1 MSAVELIRS
10 GAHAHLVTINADGS
24 PQASI
29 VWSDV
34 EDGEICIPSFKEWQK
49 IKNVRRD
56 PRVLVTY
63 ESEERH
69 PRSGLRCYLVV
80 KGRARVDEG
89 GNVELMERIAPRFL
103 LDTAPRPTGAD
114 SLTGF
119 VMRITPERVLGN
131 GPWVWR

>member
-1 MSAVELIRS
+1 MQLIRS
-10 GAHAHLVTINADGS
+10 GAHAHLVTINPDGS

-34 EDGEICIPSFKEWQK
+34 EEGEICIPSLKEWQK

-80 KGRARVDEG
+80 KGRARVEDG
-89 GNVELMERIAPRFL
+89 GSGELMLRLAPRFL
-103 LDTAPRPTGAD
+103 EPGAPLPGNGD
-114 SLTGF
+114 SPAGF
-119 VMRITPERVLGN
+119 VMRISPEKVLGN